1 MKTHVIYKI
10 GLLFSVL
17 FVSISCKQD
26 MTNNFMTISTN
37 SEKALELYQ
46 NGYEIAFD
54 VVELE
59 KAVSYYEQAIK
70 EDSNFFM
77 AYYQLATF
85 HLFHNNDEKF
95 EENAIAGINC
105 NTKLSK
111 GEEIQKKALEEWL
124 KDKNSNNSNLGLE
137 LLDLYPNDA
146 DAYINLG
153 FYYYL
158 NKDYDKAISAFLKA
172 DSTEV
177 KDNYYCGPKL
187 AIVPICMLG
196 YAYLITDQLENAKSC
211 FDHYIELFPDDQNPY
226 DCKGDYF
233 MQIKKY
239 DKAYESY
246 LKAYYFDTTFQM
258 FYERALKAKLLYDSI
273 INE

>member
-1 MKTHVIYKI
+1 MKTYVICKI
-10 GLLFSVL
+10 CLLFSIL
-17 FVSISCKQD
+17 FIFISCRQHSTD
-26 MTNNFMTISTN
+26 NYMTITTN

-46 NGYEIAFD
+46 MAYEIAYD

-70 EDSNFFM
+70 EDTNFFM

-85 HLFHNNDEKF
+85 HLFHNNDKKF
-95 EENAIAGINC
+95 EKNAIAGINC

-111 GEEIQKKALEEWL
+111 GEEIQKKALVEWL
-124 KDKNSNNSNLGLE
+124 KDKNSNNSSLGLE
-137 LLDLYPNDA
+137 LVDLYPNDA

-158 NKDYDKAISAFLKA
+158 NKDYEKAISAFFMA
-172 DSTEV
+172 DSIGV
-177 KDNYYCGPKL
+177 KDNNYCGPKL

-196 YAYLITDQLENAKSC
+196 YAYLITDQLDNAKAS
-211 FDHYIELFPDDQNPY
+211 FDRYIELFPDDQNPY

-239 DKAYESY
+239 DKAYDSY
-246 LKAYYFDTTFQM
+246 LKAYYIDTTFQM

-273 INE
+273 N